1 MERAVTEEGGQMR
14 VRPELMEDDRMYHCI
29 VGGRLMLVYRDA
41 QGVTHCYEVED
52 EAVVGAVRSCATY
65 GEAERLL
72 EGLGAGGMNRV
83 INQQDPRGATMSAES
98 DAARVYSEYT
108 SSSDGSASQP
118 QGGEAAPGGS
128 CGCGG
133 EAGSCDDKAGEI
145 NPSGH
150 DAPQGGG
157 EPGHGGGHDAPPDR
171 DAPQGGGDQGSAGH
185 DGGERRTDGHGAPP
199 DRDAPQGG
207 GEQRQGGRPE
217 GEQRDRSVV
226 LIGIKP
232 IMTYVTATL
241 TQLATL
247 PKITIKAR
255 GKRITQAVDV
265 SQMIVKRM
273 NTVGYEISDV
283 RIASDSFT
291 GEDGKNRKISTME
304 IDIIKK
310 P

>member
-1 MERAVTEEGGQMR
+1 MARAVSEEGGQVR
-14 VRPELMEDDRMYHCI
+14 IRPELMEDDRMYHCL

-52 EAVVGAVRSCATY
+52 EALVGAVRSCATY

-72 EGLGAGGMNRV
+72 EGVGEGGMNRV

-108 SSSDGSASQP
+108 SSSGPGEPAP
-118 QGGEAAPGGS
+118 PPAAGGAGEGS

-133 EAGSCDDKAGEI
+133 EAGGTCEDKDGGRPEGER
-145 NPSGH
+145 P
-150 DAPQGGG
+150 
-157 EPGHGGGHDAPPDR
+157 EGHG
-171 DAPQGGGDQGSAGH
+171 
-185 DGGERRTDGHGAPP
+185 
-199 DRDAPQGG
+199 APQGG
-207 GEQRQGGRPE
+207 GEQRPEGERRDGERPEGHGAPQDGGEQRPGDRPE
-217 GEQRDRSVV
+217 GERREAEPRDRSVV
-226 LIGIKP
+226 LIGVKP

-304 IDIIKK
+304 IDIIKRS
-310 P
+310 

>member
-1 MERAVTEEGGQMR
+1 MARAVSEEGGQLR
-14 VRPELMEDDRMYHCI
+14 IRPELMEDDRMYHCI

-52 EAVVGAVRSCATY
+52 EAVVGAVRSCGSY

-72 EGLGAGGMNRV
+72 EGVGAGGMNRV
-83 INQQDPRGATMSAES
+83 INQRDPRGATMSAES

-108 SSSDGSASQP
+108 SSSEGA
-118 QGGEAAPGGS
+118 GEPPAGAAGGGS

-133 EAGSCDDKAGEI
+133 EAGTCDDKAPGSHDAPEGAERPEAGGDDRAGGMRAEGQDSGGRDAPQGGERRDGERAEGQGA
-145 NPSGH
+145 SGDH
-150 DAPQGGG
+150 DAPQGG
-157 EPGHGGGHDAPPDR
+157 ER
-171 DAPQGGGDQGSAGH
+171 R
-185 DGGERRTDGHGAPP
+185 DGG
-199 DRDAPQGG
+199 
-207 GEQRQGGRPE
+207 RQE

>member
-1 MERAVTEEGGQMR
+1 VARAVSEEGGQVR
-14 VRPELMEDDRMYHCI
+14 IRPELMEDDRMYHCL

-41 QGVTHCYEVED
+41 QGITHCYEVED
-52 EAVVGAVRSCATY
+52 EALVGAVRSCATY

-72 EGLGAGGMNRV
+72 EGVGEGGMNRV

-108 SSSDGSASQP
+108 SSSGPGEPAP
-118 QGGEAAPGGS
+118 PPAAGGAGEGS

-133 EAGSCDDKAGEI
+133 EAGGTCEDK
-145 NPSGH
+145 
-150 DAPQGGG
+150 DA
-157 EPGHGGGHDAPPDR
+157 
-171 DAPQGGGDQGSAGH
+171 
-185 DGGERRTDGHGAPP
+185 
-199 DRDAPQGG
+199 
-207 GEQRQGGRPE
+207 GRPE
-217 GEQRDRSVV
+217 GERPEGHGAPQDGGEQRPEGERREAEPRDRSVV
-226 LIGIKP
+226 LIGVKP